1 VVISASPD
9 TSIDLRAGTGSRPAR
24 SGSTTIWGS
33 MASSARACCPG
44 RAARRNLAR
53 AGRPVAVREAGR
65 TRPLDRVVAG
75 AVVLPATPDPR
86 QLPHHH
92 PHARTSAGPSVP
104 CAEPGPAAAVRLHPG
119 GARLSCFP
127 AETSVD
133 VPGFTGARHHGR
145 PGEILMHELADGTR
159 DGIWAG
165 TRFRTRGTRGGT
177 TARSRWPRPGR
188 AACPG
193 AWARCPGAAGR
204 AAGCV
209 TPRRRSPSSTP
220 PPPGCHPEPQR
231 ASGTGPRTALPDGAT
246 RQPRPDPHSHSPRE
260 HVASTRPVR
269 RPLPDRLS
277 RAPSSR
283 QALRPQ

>member
-1 VVISASPD
+1 L
-9 TSIDLRAGTGSRPAR
+9 TC
-24 SGSTTIWGS
+24 
-33 MASSARACCPG
+33 ARAPAPGPPG
-44 RAARRNLAR
+44 RGAPLSGVPWHRR
-53 AGRPVAVREAGR
+53 
-65 TRPLDRVVAG
+65 
-75 AVVLPATPDPR
+75 
-86 QLPHHH
+86 Q
-92 PHARTSAGPSVP
+92 
-104 CAEPGPAAAVRLHPG
+104 GPAARVALHGGTWLAPVGRWPCARPAARDRWIGWSLERWFSRLRLIRDNSRIIILTPG
-119 GARLSCFP
+119 RVPDLASHAPSLGLRRLSACIRAVHDYP
-127 AETSVD
+127 AS
-133 VPGFTGARHHGR
+133 R
-145 PGEILMHELADGTR
+145 
-159 DGIWAG
+159 
-165 TRFRTRGTRGGT
+165 
-177 TARSRWPRPGR
+177 RSRWPRPGR

-246 RQPRPDPHSHSPRE
+246 RQPRPDPHSHRPRE

-283 QALRPQ
+283 QALRPQNEMVLSISPIEIRIGHPSPANRLFHPGQYGGGRRSL